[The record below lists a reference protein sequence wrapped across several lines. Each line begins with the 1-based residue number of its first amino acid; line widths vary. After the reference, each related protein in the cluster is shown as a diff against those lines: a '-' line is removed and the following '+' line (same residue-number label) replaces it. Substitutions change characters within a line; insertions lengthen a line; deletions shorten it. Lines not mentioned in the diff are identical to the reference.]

1 MDKGSYKVWK
11 SKDLVVTL
19 GPSKLSRF
27 FDPMF
32 RFLLAPFAFLYGV
45 AVTLRNKF
53 FDWGWLKSEEFDI
66 PIVCVGNLTV
76 GGTGKTPF
84 SEFLIE
90 RLAKR
95 YCVALLSLGYRRRT
109 KGFVEVA
116 VNSSFL
122 KVGDEAKQIKLKF
135 PDIVVAVCEKR
146 AEGIRRIR
154 ELHPEVNLIILDDGF
169 QHRAVEPWVNIILMD
184 YTRPI
189 YHDHL
194 LPWGTLRD
202 PVSQLHR
209 AHFVI
214 VTKCP
219 LDMNALDQRIVIKSL
234 GLFPYQGLWFTRTI
248 AGSVTP
254 LFPDVA
260 PEWVLAGDPVIVMAG
275 IARPEPL
282 IRSLGEEYNIVDTLI
297 FRDHHPY
304 RMRDLQKMER
314 ALAQAPP
321 GTVIITTEKDAVK
334 LTNRKRIPISIQRAL
349 HFIPIKTVFCGEG
362 EKNFLQRVEK
372 YVDANQKYSLLHS

>member
-1 MDKGSYKVWK
+1 
-11 SKDLVVTL
+11 
-19 GPSKLSRF
+19 
-27 FDPMF
+27 MF

-45 AVTLRNKF
+45 AIMLRNKF
-53 FDWGWLKSEEFDI
+53 FDWGWLHSEEFDI

-90 RLAKR
+90 SLAQR

-135 PDIVVAVCEKR
+135 PDTVVAVCEKR

-169 QHRAVEPWVNIILMD
+169 QHRAVEPWVSIILMD

-194 LPWGTLRD
+194 LPWGMLRD
-202 PVSQLHR
+202 PVNQLHR

-219 LDMNALDQRIVIKSL
+219 DDMNALDQRIVIKSL
-234 GLFPYQGLWFTRTI
+234 GLFPYQGLWFTQTVS
-248 AGSVTP
+248 GSVTP
-254 LFPDVA
+254 LFPDMA
-260 PEWVLAGDPVIVMAG
+260 SEWVSAGAPIIVMAG
-275 IARPEPL
+275 IAHPAPL
-282 IRSLGEEYNIVDTLI
+282 IRTLDKEYKVVDTLI

-304 RMRDLQKMER
+304 RMRDLRKMER
-314 ALAQAPP
+314 ALALAPP
-321 GTVIITTEKDAVK
+321 GTIIVTTEKDAVK
-334 LTNRKRIPISIQRAL
+334 LTNRKRIPLSIQRAL
-349 HFIPIKTVFCGEG
+349 YFLPIKIVFRNEG
-362 EKNFLQRVEK
+362 EKSFLPRVEK
-372 YVDANQKYSLLHS
+372 YVNANQKYGLLHS

>member
-1 MDKGSYKVWK
+1 
-11 SKDLVVTL
+11 
-19 GPSKLSRF
+19 
-27 FDPMF
+27 MF
-32 RFLLAPFAFLYGV
+32 RFLLAPFALLYGV
-45 AVTLRNKF
+45 AVVLRNKF
-53 FDWGWLKSEEFDI
+53 FDWGWLNSEEFDI

-90 RLAKR
+90 HLAR
-95 YCVALLSLGYRRRT
+95 RHCVALLSLGYRRRT
-109 KGFVEVA
+109 KGFIEVA

-154 ELHPEVNLIILDDGF
+154 ELHPEINLIILDDGF

-189 YHDHL
+189 YHDRL

-219 LDMNALDQRIVIKSL
+219 ASMSALDQRIVIKSL
-234 GLFPYQGLWFTRTI
+234 GLFPYQGLWFTRTVS
-248 AGSVTP
+248 GSITP

-260 PEWVLAGDPVIVMAG
+260 SKRLLTGDPVIVMAG
-275 IARPEPL
+275 IAHPAPL
-282 IRSLGEEYNIVDTLI
+282 LHTLGEEYRIVDTLI

-304 RMRDLQKMER
+304 RMRDLRKMER
-314 ALAQAPP
+314 ALALAPS

-334 LTNRKRIPISIQRAL
+334 LTNRKRIPLSIQRAL
-349 HFIPIKTVFCGEG
+349 YFLPIKITFRDDG
-362 EKNFLQRVEK
+362 EKGFLRRIEK
-372 YVDANQKYSLLHS
+372 YVDANPKYGLLHS